1 MKRTNFLKGLAA
13 KLALAV
19 VAFGAM
25 LTSCTKE
32 EFNVEYRPNNAQIY
46 FNVTVID
53 ALSATIVNG
62 ATITGA
68 EVITGNPDIAAGTA
82 TITATYNGV
91 SGQAI
96 VPYGAVPAG
105 SVVTYSPIIVLG
117 AEYELVKVDSKDG
130 DIEHIIG
137 KGSEGHAHDGS
148 VWNLNSSDYFQKF
161 NVSWDFTRKNE
172 ILSIETLFNN
182 PALQNFINA
191 YAGSVNVKGEK
202 EFTVSAWAMYRA
214 DLYIK
219 AKEVTYNVVAKT
231 TGDVYATIVV
241 KEAVAEAE
249 CKLIE
254 KAIPGHEGHYH
265 HGHGHGDSSN
275 AGGGISWAE

>member
-172 ILSIETLFNN
+172 ILSVETLFNN

-214 DLYIK
+214 DHYIK